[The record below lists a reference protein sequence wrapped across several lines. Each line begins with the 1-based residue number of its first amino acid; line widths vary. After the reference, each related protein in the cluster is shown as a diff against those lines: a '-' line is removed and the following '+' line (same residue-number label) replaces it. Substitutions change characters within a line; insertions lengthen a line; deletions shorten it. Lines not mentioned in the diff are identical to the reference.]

1 MLDKRV
7 VRVLVDTLLVGSLLV
22 LVPFAW
28 LMRDGLGPDA
38 ASSSGMHAVS
48 RCFTTFYSGPI
59 VLGLVLLSML
69 CRRRHR

>member
-1 MLDKRV
+1 MLDKGV
-7 VRVLVDTLLVGSLLV
+7 VRILVDTLLVGSLLI

-38 ASSSGMHAVS
+38 VASSGMNAVA

-59 VLGLVLLSML
+59 VLGLALLSVL